1 MNRRIMLLL
10 TMAICG
16 VVYAD
21 LTTTQLVSSVSSPFI
36 TAYTMTRSRVAELG
50 LLGRLWDGH
59 TMNNIRG
66 DIGESIAE
74 RAFFGGP
81 EMAHSKKGSWV
92 SVRPRYG
99 RQGIDHIFLLVDKN
113 GLPIRT
119 ILAETKYG
127 SSQLGM
133 TMDGK
138 QMGTPWRT
146 KRLLRIGERYSDFSK
161 SSGPVIRVESVP
173 TGAKSMDLYLSKT
186 QRVTIWKSGNNY
198 YSDAKDIITDKQLHT
213 QASLYGKHFESGGNG
228 NIGMRNFLSEV
239 VDEQRSGDAVVYI
252 SKLTDEAEKI
262 NTRTEVV
269 PREFIAKG
277 RVDIK
282 ILKETLRNK
291 SLKNKF
297 PPLTERQLTE
307 EAEALQRVI
316 SNRELVN
323 AGNVPEWAIKELHRS
338 SMVSAGFAGT
348 FSLAS
353 QLGTEFL
360 EHGTDIKSY
369 DFGKIAVSTAKESVV
384 VGGASYAGQR
394 TSLYLSG
401 NTVVKKYISSG
412 IARRIGGGVGV
423 AIIAAESLG
432 GCITG
437 RKSWRDGAIEA
448 GIGATSMAAGSIT
461 ATGVSALLTSGTT
474 VAAST
479 AAAGAGVSGTAVV
492 ATGAASVGT
501 TGAVGA
507 GAVGAAGA
515 GAAGGSGG
523 FAALATVAG
532 PAIAAVAVAAAVS
545 YGGYLV
551 YDHYRA
557 VECMNGEFFVNE
569 QKLDKFFSD
578 PRRYEESI
586 NRVLGF

>member
-16 VVYAD
+16 VVQAAF
-21 LTTTQLVSSVSSPFI
+21 TTTQLVSSVSSPFI
-36 TAYTMTRSRVAELG
+36 TAYTMTRSRAAELG
-50 LLGRLWDGH
+50 LLGRLWDNC

-99 RQGIDHIFLLVDKN
+99 RQGIDHIFLLADKD
-113 GLPIRT
+113 GLPRNM
-119 ILAETKYG
+119 ILAESKYG

-133 TMDGK
+133 TKMDGK
-138 QMGTPWRT
+138 QMGTLWRT
-146 KRLLRIGERYSDFSK
+146 KRLLAIGGRYLRFSK
-161 SSGPVIRVESVP
+161 SSGPVVRVESVP
-173 TGAKSMDLYLSKT
+173 TGVKSMDLYFSRT
-186 QRVTIWKSGNNY
+186 QRVSIWKLGDKWY
-198 YSDAKDIITDKQLHT
+198 TDAKGITDEQLRVR
-213 QASLYGKHFESGGNG
+213 ASSYGKYFEYVGNE
-228 NIGMRNFLSEV
+228 MVETRNFLFRTE
-239 VDEQRSGDAVVYI
+239 EQNSGDYI
-252 SKLTDEAEKI
+252 VRIIRLTDEAEI
-262 NTRTEVV
+262 IETRTKVL
-269 PREFIAKG
+269 PKEFIAKG

-291 SLKNKF
+291 SLNNKF

-323 AGNVPEWAIKELHRS
+323 AGSAPEWAIKELRRS

-348 FSLAS
+348 LSLAS

-369 DFGKIAVSTAKESVV
+369 DFEKIAISTAKESVV

-394 TSLYLSG
+394 TSLFLSG
-401 NTVVKKYISSG
+401 NTVKKYIPSG

-501 TGAVGA
+501 TGAAGA
-507 GAVGAAGA
+507 GAVGAAGV

-532 PAIAAVAVAAAVS
+532 PAIAAVAVAAAIS
-545 YGGYLV
+545 YGGYFV

-557 VECMNGEFFVNE
+557 IECMNGEFFVNE

-578 PRRYEESI
+578 PGRYEESI
-586 NRVLGF
+586 NRALGF

>member
-16 VVYAD
+16 VVHAAF
-21 LTTTQLVSSVSSPFI
+21 TTTQLVSSVSSPFI

-92 SVRPRYG
+92 SVSPRDA
-99 RQGIDHIFLLVDKN
+99 RQGIDHIFLLVDKKN
-113 GLPIRT
+113 GLPRSI
-119 ILAETKYG
+119 ILAESKYG

-133 TMDGK
+133 SNYGK
-138 QMGTPWRT
+138 QMGASWIINNLT
-146 KRLLRIGERYSDFSK
+146 KIVDKYYDFAQSSD
-161 SSGPVIRVESVP
+161 PIVRVESIP
-173 TGAKSMDLYLSKT
+173 TGAKGMDVYFSKT
-186 QRVTIWKSGNNY
+186 QRVTIWKSGNRWY
-198 YSDAKDIITDKQLHT
+198 ATDAKGITDKQLRVR
-213 QASLYGKHFESGGNG
+213 AYSYGKYFEYVGNERAG
-228 NIGMRNFLSEV
+228 TRNFLFRIE
-239 VDEQRSGDAVVYI
+239 EQKSGDSFVYI
-252 SKLTDEAEKI
+252 SKLTDEAEII

-269 PREFIAKG
+269 PREFSEKG
-277 RVDIK
+277 RVNIK
-282 ILKETLRNK
+282 ILKETLK
-291 SLKNKF
+291 GKF
-297 PPLTERQLTE
+297 SYLTERQLTE

-323 AGNVPEWAIKELHRS
+323 AGSAPEWAIKELRRS

-348 FSLAS
+348 LSLAS
-353 QLGTEFL
+353 QLGTEFF

-369 DFGKIAVSTAKESVV
+369 DFGKIAISTAKESVV

-394 TSLYLSG
+394 TSLFLSG
-401 NTVVKKYISSG
+401 NTIKKYISSG
-412 IARRIGGGVGV
+412 IARRIGGGVG
-423 AIIAAESLG
+423 AMIIAAESLG

-501 TGAVGA
+501 TGAAGVGAVGTAGA
-507 GAVGAAGA
+507 GAV
-515 GAAGGSGG
+515 GGSGG

-532 PAIAAVAVAAAVS
+532 PVIAAVAVGAAIS
-545 YGGYLV
+545 YGGYFV

-557 VECMNGEFFVNE
+557 IECMNGEFFVNE

-578 PRRYEESI
+578 PSRYEKSI

>member
-1 MNRRIMLLL
+1 MNKKNMFLLAV
-10 TMAICG
+10 AICG
-16 VVYAD
+16 VVHAD
-21 LTTTQLVSSVSSPFI
+21 FTTTQLVSSVSSPFI
-36 TAYTMTRSRVAELG
+36 TAYTMTRSRAAELG

-146 KRLLRIGERYSDFSK
+146 KRLLAIGGRYSRFSK
-161 SSGPVIRVESVP
+161 SSGPVVRVESVP
-173 TGAKSMDLYLSKT
+173 TGAKSMDLYFPKT
-186 QRVTIWKSGNNY
+186 QRVTIWESGNRRY
-198 YSDAKDIITDKQLHT
+198 TDAKEGITDEQLGIKT
-213 QASLYGKHFESGGNG
+213 STYGKHFESVGNG
-228 NIGMRNFLSEV
+228 NIRTRNFLFRV
-239 VDEQRSGDAVVYI
+239 VDEQKSGDAVVYI
-252 SKLTDEAEKI
+252 SKLTDEAEII
-262 NTRTEVV
+262 NTRTVVV
-269 PREFIAKG
+269 PKEFVAKG
-277 RVDIK
+277 HVSIK
-282 ILKETLRNK
+282 VLKETL
-291 SLKNKF
+291 KNKALKGEF

-323 AGNVPEWAIKELHRS
+323 AGSAPEWAAKELRRS

-348 FSLAS
+348 LSLAS
-353 QLGTEFL
+353 QLGTEFF

-369 DFGKIAVSTAKESVV
+369 DFGKIAISTAKESVV

-394 TSLYLSG
+394 TSLFLSG
-401 NTVVKKYISSG
+401 NTIKKYISSG
-412 IARRIGGGVGV
+412 IARRIGGGVG
-423 AIIAAESLG
+423 AMIIAAESLG

-501 TGAVGA
+501 TGAAGVGAVGTAGA
-507 GAVGAAGA
+507 GAV
-515 GAAGGSGG
+515 GGSGG

-532 PAIAAVAVAAAVS
+532 PVIAAVAVGAAIS
-545 YGGYLV
+545 YGGYFV

-557 VECMNGEFFVNE
+557 IECMNGEFFVNE

-578 PRRYEESI
+578 PSRYEKSI

>member
-16 VVYAD
+16 VVHAD

-50 LLGRLWDGH
+50 LLGRLWDNC

-66 DIGESIAE
+66 AIGESIGE
-74 RAFFGGP
+74 RVFL
-81 EMAHSKKGSWV
+81 MTHSKKNKLV
-92 SVRPRYG
+92 SITPRNSS
-99 RQGIDHIFLLVDKN
+99 QGIDHVFVLIDKD
-113 GLPIRT
+113 GLPQKVRI
-119 ILAETKYG
+119 AESKYG
-127 SSQLGM
+127 SSQLG
-133 TMDGK
+133 TSNYGR
-138 QMGTPWRT
+138 QMGSSWIKHNLAKIVDPY
-146 KRLLRIGERYSDFSK
+146 LDFAQSSDPIVRVK
-161 SSGPVIRVESVP
+161 SIP
-173 TGAKSMDLYLSKT
+173 TGTKGIDVYFPKT
-186 QRVTIWKSGNNY
+186 QRVTIWKSDNRWY
-198 YSDAKDIITDKQLHT
+198 TDAKDIITDKQLRT
-213 QASLYGKHFESGGNG
+213 RASTYGKYFENIAKHGGTK
-228 NIGMRNFLSEV
+228 NFLLRTEENLR
-239 VDEQRSGDAVVYI
+239 DYRVYI
-252 SKLTDEAEKI
+252 QRLTDEAEI
-262 NTRTEVV
+262 IDTQIVVV
-269 PREFIAKG
+269 PKEFAAKG

-282 ILKETLRNK
+282 ILKETL
-291 SLKNKF
+291 KNNASNDKF
-297 PPLTERQLTE
+297 PPLIERQLTE

-323 AGNVPEWAIKELHRS
+323 AGSAPEWAIKELRRS

-348 FSLAS
+348 LSLAS
-353 QLGTEFL
+353 QLGTEFF
-360 EHGTDIKSY
+360 EHGTDIKAY
-369 DFGKIAVSTAKESVV
+369 NFEKIAISTAKESVV

-423 AIIAAESLG
+423 AIIVAESLG

-501 TGAVGA
+501 TGAAGA

-532 PAIAAVAVAAAVS
+532 PVIAAVAVGAAIS
-545 YGGYLV
+545 YGGYFV

-557 VECMNGEFFVNE
+557 IECMNGEFFVNE

-578 PRRYEESI
+578 PSRYEESI